1 MALPFKINKAK
12 YDALSDEMK
21 AEYIAGDKDG
31 EFVLDV
37 TDLPQGE
44 DTGPIKRA
52 LESERNKNKAL
63 KTENDGLK
71 TQIAEFPD
79 VEALKTQHAA
89 ETKKYK
95 DFTESAL
102 IDGAAL
108 ALATKI
114 SNAPALLLP
123 HIKSRL
129 VADTSGDTPVT
140 KVIGADGKPSD
151 LTIEKLGEEFVANKD
166 FAAIIVASKASG
178 GGTPPIKPGSKPL
191 GSGMQPKDGEQP
203 KLISQMT
210 PQERVAHIKAGKEAA
225 ASAQQ

>member
-31 EFVLDV
+31 EYVLDV

-71 TQIAEFPD
+71 TQIADFPD

-95 DFTESAL
+95 DYTESAL

-114 SNAPALLLP
+114 SNSPNLLLP
-123 HIKSRL
+123 HIKARL
-129 VADTSGDTPVT
+129 VADTSGDKPVT
-140 KVIGADGKPSD
+140 KVLGADGKPSD
-151 LTIEKLGEEFVANKD
+151 ITIEKLGEEFVANKD
-166 FAAIIVASKASG
+166 FAAIIIASKASG
-178 GGTPPIKPGSKPL
+178 GGTPPAKPGSKPL
-191 GSGMQPKDGEQP
+191 GGGMPPKDGEQAP
-203 KLISQMT
+203 DLSKLAGSDLAA
-210 PQERVAHIKAGKEAA
+210 RLKAKKEAA
-225 ASAQQ
+225 AQAQ